1 MSFSLTWKVTQQ
13 EVGMVLRDYLRTKK
27 QISKRLLTDIK
38 FSGGMILCNG
48 QEVTV
53 RYKVQVGDEVT
64 IIFPK
69 ETRSESLQSTEMPL
83 NILYED
89 DVLLI
94 VNKPAGIPTIPSRF
108 HPDYSLANGIL
119 YYYEKK
125 KIQSTIHIVN
135 RLDRDTSGVVIVA
148 KHRFIH
154 SLLSIE
160 QKQNRLKRTYEA
172 LVSGVVRE
180 QKGTIDLPI
189 GRKEGSIIER
199 AIDEN
204 GQQAITHF
212 EVLRSFQSFTHLRL
226 TLETGRTH
234 QIRVHMQAYGHP
246 LLGDELYGGEK
257 IEINRQALH
266 SKEAIFIHPLT
277 GETLTIVAPLAEDM
291 KAVIQKN
298 AIP

>member
-1 MSFSLTWKVTQQ
+1 M
-13 EVGMVLRDYLRTKK
+13 
-27 QISKRLLTDIK
+27 
-38 FSGGMILCNG
+38 
-48 QEVTV
+48 
-53 RYKVQVGDEVT
+53 
-64 IIFPK
+64 
-69 ETRSESLQSTEMPL
+69 
-83 NILYED
+83 
-89 DVLLI
+89 
-94 VNKPAGIPTIPSRF
+94 
-108 HPDYSLANGIL
+108 
-119 YYYEKK
+119 
-125 KIQSTIHIVN
+125 
-135 RLDRDTSGVVIVA
+135 
-148 KHRFIH
+148 
-154 SLLSIE
+154 
-160 QKQNRLKRTYEA
+160 
-172 LVSGVVRE
+172 SGVVRE

>member
-27 QISKRLLTDIK
+27 QISNRLLTDIK

>member
-27 QISKRLLTDIK
+27 QISNRLLTDIK

-119 YYYEKK
+119 YY
-125 KIQSTIHIVN
+125 
-135 RLDRDTSGVVIVA
+135 
-148 KHRFIH
+148 
-154 SLLSIE
+154 
-160 QKQNRLKRTYEA
+160 
-172 LVSGVVRE
+172 
-180 QKGTIDLPI
+180 
-189 GRKEGSIIER
+189 
-199 AIDEN
+199 
-204 GQQAITHF
+204 
-212 EVLRSFQSFTHLRL
+212 
-226 TLETGRTH
+226 
-234 QIRVHMQAYGHP
+234 
-246 LLGDELYGGEK
+246 
-257 IEINRQALH
+257 
-266 SKEAIFIHPLT
+266 
-277 GETLTIVAPLAEDM
+277 
-291 KAVIQKN
+291 
-298 AIP
+298 